1 MENFNNQ
8 EFRLLLVKE
17 FKYDL
22 AKAAMFFDLL

>member
-8 EFRLLLVKE
+8 EHRLLLVKE
-17 FKYDL
+17 SKYDL